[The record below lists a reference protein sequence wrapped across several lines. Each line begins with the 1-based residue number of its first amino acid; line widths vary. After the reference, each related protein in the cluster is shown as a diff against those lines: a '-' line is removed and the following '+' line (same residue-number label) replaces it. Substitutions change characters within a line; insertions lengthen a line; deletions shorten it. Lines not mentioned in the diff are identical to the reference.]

1 VNLTLQLT
9 TVGRSPGCRSSRHGT
24 SDDDTLEIVTDRES
38 RRLSFGSVA
47 ADYDRYRPAPP
58 AQALDWLIP
67 PDATAVLDLA
77 AGTGAVTRLLIGRA
91 ARVVAAEPD
100 ERMRAVLAARCP
112 EAEVLEGRG
121 EDIPL
126 PDASVDAVV
135 IASAWHWLDPERAV
149 PEIARVLRP
158 GGTLGVIWVSRDTRV
173 AWVAEF
179 NALMREAREADRARD
194 APNADAPATGAPSAG
209 GPTADG
215 QRKARRR
222 RREVTFPPGSPMS
235 SVDELT
241 VEYTLPM
248 TKDDLFG
255 LIGTYS
261 GVITLDPAKRADVS
275 QRARDFLDR
284 QPWEQ
289 IDLPM
294 ICRCLRATRLPG
306 PAS

>member
-1 VNLTLQLT
+1 
-9 TVGRSPGCRSSRHGT
+9 
-24 SDDDTLEIVTDRES
+24 VTDRES

-47 ADYDRYRPAPP
+47 AAYDRYRPAPP
-58 AQALDWLIP
+58 PQALDWLIP

-91 ARVVAAEPD
+91 ARVVAVEPD

-126 PDASVDAVV
+126 ADASVDAVV

-149 PEIARVLRP
+149 PEVARVLRP
-158 GGTLGVIWVSRDTRV
+158 GGNLGVIWVSRDSRV
-173 AWVAEF
+173 GWVAEF
-179 NALMREAREADRARD
+179 NALMREAREADRA
-194 APNADAPATGAPSAG
+194 ADAPAADTPA
-209 GPTADG
+209 ADG
-215 QRKARRR
+215 PRKERRR

-235 SVDELT
+235 SVEELT
-241 VEYTLPM
+241 VEYALPM

-255 LIGTYS
+255 LLGTYS
-261 GVITLDPAKRADVS
+261 GVITLDPAKRADFS
-275 QRARDFLDR
+275 QRAGDFLDR

-289 IDLPM
+289 TDLAM

-306 PAS
+306 PTS